1 MIAVLALGWRYD
13 IPSLN
18 ALLVGFAAIAL
29 LFTGRY
35 PRDIF
40 SLVVGINRWLFR
52 VIAYAA
58 LMRDEYPPFRL
69 DAGPDEPGM
78 GPKTLRVGP
87 FGPAPATPAG
97 PIL

>member
-1 MIAVLALGWRYD
+1 VLAVLAGGFTTGWFGD
-13 IPSLN
+13 FQAPSLN
-18 ALLVGFAAIAL
+18 AVLVFIAAIAL

-40 SLVVGINRWLFR
+40 RLVIGVNRWAFR

-69 DAGPDEPGM
+69 DP
-78 GPKTLRVGP
+78 
-87 FGPAPATPAG
+87 
-97 PIL
+97 